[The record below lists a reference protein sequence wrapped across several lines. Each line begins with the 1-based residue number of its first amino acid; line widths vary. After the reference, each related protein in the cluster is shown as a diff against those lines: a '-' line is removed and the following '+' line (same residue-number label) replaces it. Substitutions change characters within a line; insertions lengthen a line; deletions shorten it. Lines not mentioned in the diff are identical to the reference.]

1 MKHCVCLLLIA
12 TVVPLAT
19 AEDPPKPVKYP
30 TSWANAKVGD
40 VMKYQLP
47 NNLQQTWEVSKV
59 DEQFAYVKMT
69 MVIPAAPVAIPPTTQ
84 KFPRYT
90 TVKPVPPKPNPDVQ
104 FKQLPDEDV
113 TVSGQTLHCK
123 VAQTL
128 MKFGERTITSTSWTC
143 AQVPGGMVKSQSD
156 AAGTMQITQQLIELK
171 LAPR

>member
-1 MKHCVCLLLIA
+1 MFRCACVLLAVAL
-12 TVVPLAT
+12 VPA
-19 AEDPPKPVKYP
+19 AVADPPEPVKYP

-47 NNLQQTWEVSKV
+47 NNLQQTYEVSKV

-104 FKQLPDEDV
+104 FKQLPDQDV

-123 VAQTL
+123 VAQTI
-128 MKFGERTITSTSWTC
+128 MKIGERTITSTVWHC
-143 AQVPGGMVKSQSD
+143 AQVPGGLVKSQSD
-156 AAGTMQITQQLIELK
+156 AAGTMQITQQLVELK